1 MTDMSTRVKLAGA
14 LGIGLD
20 KRGGHAAGFVS
31 LSSAASGKGI
41 GMARRAGKWSDSSWR
56 FIRSAAAGEVAIMH
70 ARYATCGEK
79 DNPLH
84 AHPFAIRREGKT
96 VLYGAHNGIVYGGRD
111 TAKAAGRDY
120 TVDSKELFELL
131 ADGNIAAIQ
140 GMSGYGVINW
150 VTPES
155 GVVRMV
161 RLSSNS
167 DFACVSLACGGIAW
181 ASTMAILEEAVKH
194 AETEPVSTLLAP
206 DVGKVY
212 TLTPE
217 GINETGQVDVRVN
230 MTERRSSFGG
240 TGATGWGGGSHSHY
254 IGGDY
259 GSFMRDYFDVAPST
273 PRPIVKRERS
283 EGPMFRVGD
292 HFKGSDGIAWTKLS
306 TGWIKDEDMKPLSSV
321 RNATSV
327 TRTRVSDNVLQ
338 LPIRPMQSGLSTR
351 ARAGHCIHGAKL
363 TDHCDSCTGPKTARG
378 MAALQ
383 PDPKSEE
390 KAPSGDAVPDTARSA
405 RFFPSIQV
413 VDGDIE
419 WEPVEG
425 DNGRVVWIPT
435 DLEAMSDEQLSELTE
450 AQWEAI
456 MAQYTPED
464 EEETPDSR

>member
-1 MTDMSTRVKLAGA
+1 MSIRVKLAGA

-41 GMARRAGKWSDSSWR
+41 GMSRRAGKWGDASWR
-56 FIRSAAAGEVAIMH
+56 FIRSAAAGEVAVMH

-120 TVDSKELFELL
+120 TVDSRELFELL

-140 GMSGYGVINW
+140 AMSGYGVINW

-155 GVVRMV
+155 GVVRMA

-217 GINETGQVDVRVN
+217 GIHETGQVDVRVN
-230 MTERRSSFGG
+230 MTEKRSSFGG
-240 TGATGWGGGSHSHY
+240 TGASGWGGSHSHY
-254 IGGDY
+254 SGDY
-259 GSFMRDYFDVAPST
+259 SGVYGGIMRDYFDVAPST
-273 PRPIVKRERS
+273 PRPMVNRGRS

-292 HFKGSDGIAWTKLS
+292 QFKGSDGIAWTKLS

-321 RNATSV
+321 RNATSTSE

-338 LPIRPMQSGLSTR
+338 LPMRPIQSGLSTR
-351 ARAGHCIHGAKL
+351 ARPGQCIHGAKL
-363 TDHCDSCTGPKTARG
+363 TEHCDSCTGPKTARG

-383 PDPKSEE
+383 PDPASSKEE
-390 KAPSGDAVPDTARSA
+390 KVPDTARSA
-405 RFFPSIQV
+405 RFFPAIQV

-419 WEPVEG
+419 WEPVEV

-435 DLEAMSDEQLSELTE
+435 DLDAMTDEQLGELTE

-456 MAQYTPED
+456 MAQYTPEE
-464 EEETPDSR
+464 EEETPSR

>member
-1 MTDMSTRVKLAGA
+1 MSIRVKLAGA

-20 KRGGHAAGFVS
+20 KRGGHAAGYVS
-31 LSSAASGKGI
+31 LSSADSGKGI
-41 GMARRAGKWSDSSWR
+41 GMARRAGKWGDSSWR

-111 TAKAAGRDY
+111 TAKAAGREY
-120 TVDSKELFELL
+120 TVDSRELFELL

-140 GMSGYGVINW
+140 AMSGYGVINW

-155 GVVRMV
+155 GVVRMA

-217 GINETGQVDVRVN
+217 GICETGQTDLRVN
-230 MTERRSSFGG
+230 MSEKRSSYSSGVS
-240 TGATGWGGGSHSHY
+240 GWGGYGGSHSRY
-254 IGGDY
+254 FGGDY
-259 GSFMRDYFDVAPST
+259 GGSLRDYFDVAPST
-273 PRPIVKRERS
+273 PRPTVKRERS

-292 HFKGSDGIAWTKLS
+292 TFKGSDGIAWTKLS
-306 TGWIKDEDMKPLSSV
+306 TGWIKDEDMKPLSFV
-321 RNATSV
+321 RNAESTV
-327 TRTRVSDNVLQ
+327 KTRVSSSVVQ
-338 LPIRPMQSGLSTR
+338 LPLRPAQSGLSTR
-351 ARAGHCIHGAKL
+351 AKPGQCIHGAKL
-363 TDHCDSCTGPKTARG
+363 TEHCDSCTGPKTARG
-378 MAALQ
+378 MGALQ
-383 PDPKSEE
+383 PDPKSEKEE
-390 KAPSGDAVPDTARSA
+390 KVPDTARSA
-405 RFFPSIQV
+405 RFFPAIQV

-435 DLEAMSDEQLSELTE
+435 DLDAMSDEQLGELTE

-456 MAQYTPED
+456 MAQYTPE
-464 EEETPDSR
+464 EEKEETPSR